1 MRAAARFAQP
11 RTRAWLANRTGQALG
26 RPHDGLLKAL
36 QCLQQQQV
44 LTAAEVPSPMLVM
57 KIGQLSGDEG
67 HCSVVELVFGMQ
79 KALGSVPGL
88 SR

>member
-11 RTRAWLANRTGQALG
+11 RTRAWLANRTG
-26 RPHDGLLKAL
+26 GLLKAL

-67 HCSVVELVFGMQ
+67 HCSVVEPVFGMQ